1 MKTSTHTFA
10 LAGADMASIAGL
22 LESLGRGTA

>member
-1 MKTSTHTFA
+1 MKISTHTVA
-10 LAGADMASIAGL
+10 LAGAAMASIAGL

>member
-1 MKTSTHTFA
+1 MKISTHAFA
-10 LAGADMASIAGL
+10 LAGAAVASIAGL